1 MTKFSTFMGVFFLF
15 LSLINSPLI
24 SYTMKVLKFALKI
37 IKVAYFLVK
46 AIGYQPFVDAWK
58 KANE

>member
-1 MTKFSTFMGVFFLF
+1 
-15 LSLINSPLI
+15 
-24 SYTMKVLKFALKI
+24 MKVLKFALKI